1 MIWPSLH
8 VGPQG
13 QSPQYRPLTCRSG
26 RLLSSREC
34 SLVKVLVP
42 RTLSLRYFAMSVGAS
57 GSDLP
62 PALHSS
68 SSPLQSEAPIRD
80 VQFGDF
86 ANDEIATSQGPAVVL
101 KTELNYTSANSID
114 FADQRICSA
123 PFTPTRRRS
132 AKSDMGHGSRTTPP
146 YKAHSTS
153 QSPSATSPRSP
164 KKKRA

>member
-1 MIWPSLH
+1 
-8 VGPQG
+8 
-13 QSPQYRPLTCRSG
+13 
-26 RLLSSREC
+26 
-34 SLVKVLVP
+34 
-42 RTLSLRYFAMSVGAS
+42 MSVGAS

-62 PALHSS
+62 PALRSS
-68 SSPLQSEAPIRD
+68 RSPLPSEAPIRD

-132 AKSDMGHGSRTTPP
+132 AKLDRHGAWLSSNAPVQGALDIAVAFSDI
-146 YKAHSTS
+146 TS
-153 QSPSATSPRSP
+153 LTEEE
-164 KKKRA
+164 RA